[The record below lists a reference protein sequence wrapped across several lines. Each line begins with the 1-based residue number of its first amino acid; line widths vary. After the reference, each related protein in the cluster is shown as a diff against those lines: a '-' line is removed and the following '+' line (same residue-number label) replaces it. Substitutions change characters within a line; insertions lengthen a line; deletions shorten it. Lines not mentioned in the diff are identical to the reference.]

1 MNIVTLGLSAILGKS
16 GEPAKADFTQTGYT
30 KFGLTYEDTAKMAQ
44 EEGESTEFYA
54 EEEDDAIEE
63 ISKAG
68 KITFSFSVM
77 NPTLECLKR
86 LFGGEVATDVWA
98 YPDAEAQVEESLI
111 ILPKKGLK
119 FQVPRAKL
127 KAKFNGE
134 FSKKGLLLIEVT
146 ATVMK
151 PTTSGLKKLYIS
163 KVSDQDKANLQ
174 AMVETSKEVK
184 S

>member
-1 MNIVTLGLSAILGKS
+1 
-16 GEPAKADFTQTGYT
+16 
-30 KFGLTYEDTAKMAQ
+30 
-44 EEGESTEFYA
+44 
-54 EEEDDAIEE
+54 
-63 ISKAG
+63 
-68 KITFSFSVM
+68 M

-151 PTTSGLKKLYIS
+151 PTTSGLKKLYVS

-174 AMVETSKEVK
+174 AMVETSKEVT